1 MMTREASTSTPQPT
15 HSPALQHSDRQ
26 TILSL
31 IAGTVIW
38 FLHLNIVYPLT
49 SVACKWEWFPFTD
62 AGMTGLRTVQ
72 LVITFI
78 AAVLIFVTIYLPWR
92 SWRRFQTDA
101 QHIMSQTEKDRRPLL
116 AFITMALNM
125 FLLAFV
131 VTSMVPTLV
140 LSPCS

>member
-1 MMTREASTSTPQPT
+1 MTSEASTSQPV
-15 HSPALQHSDRQ
+15 HSQSVQRSDKQ

-31 IAGTVIW
+31 IAGAVIW

-72 LVITFI
+72 LVITFV
-78 AAVLIFVTIYLPWR
+78 AAVLIFITIYLPWR
-92 SWRRFQTDA
+92 NWRRFQTDA
-101 QHIMSQTEKDRRPLL
+101 QHVMSQTENDRRPLL
-116 AFITMALNM
+116 AFITMGLNM

-131 VTSMVPTLV
+131 LTSVVPILM